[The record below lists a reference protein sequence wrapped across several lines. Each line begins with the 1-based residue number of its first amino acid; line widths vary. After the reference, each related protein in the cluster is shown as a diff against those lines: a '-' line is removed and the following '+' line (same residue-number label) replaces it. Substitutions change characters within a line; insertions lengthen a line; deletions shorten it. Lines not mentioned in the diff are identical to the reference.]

1 MVTSIKQRYVGVIPT
16 VNMEPWERIVGCLR
30 AFLYM
35 LKPYAGPVSPD
46 FSNRV
51 GRTRVGRTIVS
62 PMDRV
67 SVNVLLDAF
76 GGG

>member
-16 VNMEPWERIVGCLR
+16 VNMELWERIVGCLR

-35 LKPYAGPVSPD
+35 LKPYVGPVPPV
-46 FSNRV
+46 FSIREDR
-51 GRTRVGRTIVS
+51 GTVS

-67 SVNVLLDAF
+67 SLNILMALIY
-76 GGG
+76 

>member
-1 MVTSIKQRYVGVIPT
+1 MVTSIKQRSVGVIPT
-16 VNMEPWERIVGCLR
+16 VNMELWERIVGCLS

-46 FSNRV
+46 FSN
-51 GRTRVGRTIVS
+51 RVGRTIVS

>member
-16 VNMEPWERIVGCLR
+16 VNMELWERIVGCLR

-35 LKPYAGPVSPD
+35 LKPYAGPVPPV
-46 FSNRV
+46 FSHKVDNA
-51 GRTRVGRTIVS
+51 IVS

-67 SVNVLLDAF
+67 SINVLLDAF